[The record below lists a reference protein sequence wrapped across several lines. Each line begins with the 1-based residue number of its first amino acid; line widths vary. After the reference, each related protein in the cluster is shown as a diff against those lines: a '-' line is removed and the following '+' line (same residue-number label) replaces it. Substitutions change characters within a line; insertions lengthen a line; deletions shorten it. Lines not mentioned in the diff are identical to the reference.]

1 MGRRAV
7 VLLAWVL
14 STVLA
19 AGVAWAA
26 VGAVGRG
33 PTSGDDVLSQAD
45 AEAALEARRATASAS
60 PTATP
65 PDGTAGPDSPDG
77 PTATPDPTPTDT
89 PTPTT
94 EPTTPP
100 DAVVRTWPVEG
111 GTVSASCTGAAIS
124 LLYATASD
132 GWAYEV
138 KDQGPEHVEV
148 ELESGDAE
156 THVRAACVGGV
167 PEMSLEA
174 DAGGDDDGGGSDD

>member
-1 MGRRAV
+1 M

-65 PDGTAGPDSPDG
+65 TDGPGDPTG
-77 PTATPDPTPTDT
+77 PTATPDPTPTA
-89 PTPTT
+89 PPTT

-100 DAVVRTWPVEG
+100 DAVVRTWPVSG

-138 KDQGPEHVEV
+138 KDQGPEHIEV
-148 ELESGDAE
+148 ELESGEAE
-156 THVRAACVGGV
+156 THVRAVCVGGV

-174 DAGGDDDGGGSDD
+174 DAGGDGGGGSDD